1 MLTSGPRSM
10 PISDRDVLRFRTPLT
25 THQRPHEWTKPPRR
39 IELIECI
46 GCDSCMRACPPQFNA
61 VYNYGLDVVIVPEM
75 CNGCGK
81 CVQAC
86 PVDCIYLDPDWA
98 VTSPS
103 LWRYVE
109 TQEIARV
116 RA

>member
-1 MLTSGPRSM
+1 MRENDLKSVP
-10 PISDRDVLRFRTPLT
+10 VVN

-75 CNGCGK
+75 CN
-81 CVQAC
+81 
-86 PVDCIYLDPDWA
+86 
-98 VTSPS
+98 
-103 LWRYVE
+103 
-109 TQEIARV
+109 V
-116 RA
+116 RKEPRASHHRF

>member
-1 MLTSGPRSM
+1 MLTSGARSVV
-10 PISDRDVLRFRTPLT
+10 IAERDVLRFRKQLT
-25 THQRPHEWTKPPRR
+25 NRERPRDWPKPPRR
-39 IELIECI
+39 IELTECI

-86 PVDCIYLDPDWA
+86 PVDCIYPDPDWEP
-98 VTSPS
+98 TGDS

-109 TQEIARV
+109 TQEVARV
-116 RA
+116 RS